1 MCILGR
7 LVVEGEDLQIERVVT
22 RISHR
27 EAMSVS
33 YVVKGLSRQQPLGIT
48 IDLVSLSWQILDGS
62 AIASLDLS
70 LWTYLPSDG
79 EIQAVSKSHKI
90 RTFVE
95 IPEISPSMCIE
106 AKFHVEDIEVS
117 FGESGDEIVIEAFI
131 LLEGLVLEKG
141 VLRVVTGVSMENNA
155 GPVAEKEGTRTQCR
169 FLSVIG
175 NLFGQIN
182 QIKNLF
188 QRNRQLV

>member
-1 MCILGR
+1 MYVLGR

-33 YVVKGLSRQQPLGIT
+33 YVVKDLSRQQPLGIT
-48 IDLVSLSWQILDGS
+48 IDLVSLSWQVLDGT

-70 LWTYLPSDG
+70 IWTYLPSDG
-79 EIQAVSKSHKI
+79 EIQAVSKSHRI
-90 RTFVE
+90 RTLVE
-95 IPEISPSMCIE
+95 IPEIDPSMRIE
-106 AKFHVEDIEVS
+106 AKFHVEDIEVT
-117 FGESGDEIVIEAFI
+117 FGESGDDIVIEAFI

-141 VLRVVTGVSMENNA
+141 ILRVVTGVSMEDDTD
-155 GPVAEKEGTRTQCR
+155 PVAGKEGAQARGSV
-169 FLSVIG
+169 LSVIG
-175 NLFGQIN
+175 NLFGQIK

-188 QRNRQLV
+188 RRNRQLV